1 MYLKELEVCGFKSFT
16 NKTKIQFSQGISCIV
31 GPNGSGKSN
40 VADAIRW
47 VLGEQSAKNLRGSK
61 MEDVIFAGSKN
72 RKPLGFAEVTITFDN
87 SDGTIPLDYAEVAV
101 TRKTYRTGESEY
113 LLNGKACRLKDIVNC
128 FADTGIGADG
138 LSIIGQG
145 QVSEI
150 VSAKPE
156 DRRGIIEEAA
166 GIVKYRNRKKE
177 AVRKL
182 ADTERSLERIG
193 DIVFDLEG
201 RLEPLRQQSVD
212 AEKFLQLEAEKKQ
225 CDVTLSA
232 LVMEDLHQR
241 MQSVEQDFAREQQA
255 LWGKEASLAK
265 AEAELTALRLA
276 TQESSEKVSR
286 LQQQLFDNKN
296 EKERQQSLIAVAQSK
311 IQVLKENIIRLEKEM
326 AELDKNRDENQEKI
340 TSLKENQKQTE
351 EKVAAIK
358 ADLAKG
364 EGTQA
369 AGEDDIA
376 LEEKKISQLQQQQDV
391 IQKNIQDFRQQLALL
406 DQTIANKQAQI
417 EKSRQLQVENK
428 KQQEAFY
435 LQLEEI
441 GAGVQQNRKKMTAL
455 KEENQKIN
463 GQLSVFTAKLQQA
476 GEEETTVRFQINS
489 LQARVNMLKDMEECF
504 DGYYPGVKAAVLGKK
519 QGQAS
524 CRGIVGVVADLLS
537 VPPDYSVAIET
548 ALGGS
553 LQNIVVETEQQA
565 KSVIGYLKQKNAG
578 RATLLPLD
586 ALQVRGAGAISDYTK
601 AAGIIGRAVDL
612 VTYPREVE
620 IAANYLLGNIL
631 VAENLDAA
639 TAVARKSKYSFRVV
653 TLEGDI
659 VSVGGSL
666 TGGSKQKK
674 TGDLLGR
681 KNALAAAEAELRA
694 KLGQHQAYKEKY
706 DALKTEREQLEQVN
720 RENSN
725 KIHQLELAQLALEK
739 DEQQAEHLLQEAKKA
754 YGAYAQ
760 EAEELAAQIEDVEL
774 DKEEIH
780 QELATSL
787 KQLEESAALVTA
799 EELLLVQLRDSFVRA
814 QQGLTETKIHYAKIE
829 QELVGIDKEISR
841 LEAEQQA
848 IAEQKEEKQWDISI
862 WSAEI
867 ENHEKDRATA
877 EKIILDLGQHIVT
890 AEKAIEE
897 IRHGLGA
904 DADTIQQLEA
914 DLQKLRPTVN
924 ALQQSVHEKEVQK
937 ARLETDWDNEAAK
950 LWEKY
955 EMNFAQACLAMVE
968 GATVK
973 EVKKTIVRL
982 QTAIAALGTINLGAI
997 EEYRESKDRYEFLTE
1012 QQVDLTEAKA
1022 SLEKVIKEMD
1032 VIMVKRF
1039 GETFQQVSKEFDHT
1053 FRHLFGGGSAS
1064 LLLTDAENMLYTGV
1078 DISVQ
1083 LPGKKITNYNLLSG
1097 GEKTIIGVA
1106 LMLALL
1112 KVKPSPFCLLDEID
1126 AALDE
1131 ANVSRFANYLAD
1143 FAAST
1148 QFLLISHRQGTMEV
1162 ADSLWGVTM
1171 AEEGVSKLIS
1181 VSLQDV
1187 EKIS

>member
-47 VLGEQSAKNLRGSK
+47 VLGEQSAKNLRGNK

-101 TRKTYRTGESEY
+101 TRKAYRTGESEY
-113 LLNGKACRLKDIVNC
+113 LLNGKSCRLKDIINC

-177 AVRKL
+177 AARKL

-201 RLEPLRQQSVD
+201 RLEPLREQSVA
-212 AEKFLQLEAEKKQ
+212 AEKFLQLEEEKKQ
-225 CDVTLSA
+225 CDISLSA
-232 LVMEDLHQR
+232 LVMQDLQQG
-241 MQSVEQDFAREQQA
+241 MASIEKAFSQEQQT
-255 LWGKEASLAK
+255 LWGNEATLAK

-276 TQESSEKVSR
+276 TQESSEKISR
-286 LQQQLFDNKN
+286 LQQQLFDSKN
-296 EKERQQSLIAVAQSK
+296 EKERQQSLITVAQSK
-311 IQVLKENIIRLEKEM
+311 IQVLKENITRLEKEM
-326 AELDKNRDENQEKI
+326 AELDKNREENQEKI
-340 TSLKENQKQTE
+340 IQLKEDQKETA
-351 EKVAAIK
+351 EKVSAIK

-376 LEEKKISQLQQQQDV
+376 LQQKKIFQIQQQQDA
-391 IQKNIQDFRQQLALL
+391 IQKKVQDFRQQLALL
-406 DQTIANKQAQI
+406 DQAIENKQAQI
-417 EKSRQLQVENK
+417 EKSKQSQLANK

-435 LQLEEI
+435 GQLEDI
-441 GAGVQQNRKKMTAL
+441 GTSIQQNRKDMAAL
-455 KEENQKIN
+455 KGENQKIN
-463 GQLSVFTAKLQQA
+463 EQLVSFTAKLQQA

-489 LQARVNMLKDMEECF
+489 LQARVNMLKDMEESF

-524 CRGIVGVVADLLS
+524 CRGIMGVVAELLS
-537 VPPDYSVAIET
+537 VPSDYRVAIET

-553 LQNIVVETEQQA
+553 LQNIVVATEEQA
-565 KSVIGYLKQKNAG
+565 KSVIAYLKQKNAG

-586 ALQVRGAGAISDYTK
+586 ALQVRSLGAISDYVKT
-601 AAGIIGRAVDL
+601 AGVIGRAVDL
-612 VTYPREVE
+612 VTYPKEVE
-620 IAANYLLGNIL
+620 IAANYLLENIL

-653 TLEGDI
+653 TLDGDI

-666 TGGSKQKK
+666 TGGSRQKK

-681 KNALAAAEAELRA
+681 KNALAAAEEELNA
-694 KLGQHQAYKEKY
+694 KLSQHRAYKEKY
-706 DALKTEREQLEQVN
+706 DALKAEREQLELVN
-720 RENSN
+720 KENSG

-754 YGAYAQ
+754 YAVYEQ

-774 DKEEIH
+774 DKEEVNR
-780 QELATSL
+780 ELTGIL
-787 KQLEESAALVTA
+787 KQMEETAAQITA
-799 EELLLVQLRDSFVRA
+799 EEQLLSQLRDSFVRA
-814 QQGLTETKIHYAKIE
+814 QQGLTETKIHYAKVE
-829 QELVGIDKEISR
+829 QELVGLDKEISR
-841 LEAEQQA
+841 LEEEQQT

-867 ENHEKDRATA
+867 ENHEKDRVTA
-877 EKIILDLGQHIVT
+877 EETILTLGQDIVS
-890 AEKAIEE
+890 AEKAIAE

-904 DADTIQQLEA
+904 DADTITQLEA
-914 DLQKLRPTVN
+914 DIQKLRPTVST
-924 ALQQSVHEKEVQK
+924 LQQSVHEKEVQK
-937 ARLETDWDNEAAK
+937 ARLETDWENEAAK

-955 EMNFAQACLAMVE
+955 EMNFAQACLAMVD

-973 EVKKTIVRL
+973 EIKKTIVRL

-997 EEYRESKDRYEFLTE
+997 EEYRESKDRYDFLTE
-1012 QQVDLTEAKA
+1012 QQQDLTEAKA

-1039 GETFQQVSKEFDHT
+1039 GETFHQVSKEFDHT
-1053 FRHLFGGGSAS
+1053 FQHLFGGGSAC

-1162 ADSLWGVTM
+1162 ADTLWGVTM

>member
-87 SDGTIPLDYAEVAV
+87 SDGTIPLDYQEVAV

-113 LLNGKACRLKDIVNC
+113 LLNGKSCRLKDIINC

-166 GIVKYRNRKKE
+166 GIVKYRNRKRE

-182 ADTERSLERIG
+182 TDTERSLERIG

-201 RLEPLRQQSVD
+201 RLEPLRQQSSD

-225 CDVTLSA
+225 CEITLSA
-232 LVMEDLHQR
+232 MVMQDLQ
-241 MQSVEQDFAREQQA
+241 QELKEVEGAFVSEQQK
-255 LWGKEASLAK
+255 LWGEEAALAK
-265 AEAELTALRLA
+265 SESALAELRLA
-276 TQESSEKVSR
+276 TQESSEKVSG
-286 LQQQLFDNKN
+286 LQQQLFNNKN
-296 EKERQQSLIAVAQSK
+296 EKERQQSLITVAQSK
-311 IQVLKENIIRLEKEM
+311 IQVLKENIIRLEKEI
-326 AELDKNRDENQEKI
+326 AELDKAQADNGEKI
-340 TSLKENQKQTE
+340 ASLTENKKQIE
-351 EKVAAIK
+351 EKVTEIK
-358 ADLAKG
+358 ADLARG

-376 LEEKKISQLQQQQDV
+376 LEQEKIQCIQQEQEALQEKIQGL
-391 IQKNIQDFRQQLALL
+391 RQQLALL
-406 DQTIANKQAQI
+406 DQSIQNKQAQI
-417 EKSRQLQVENK
+417 EKNTQLQLENK
-428 KQQEAFY
+428 QQQEVFY
-435 LQLEEI
+435 GQLEEI
-441 GAGVQQNRKKMTAL
+441 GTNLQHNRQKMAVL
-455 KEENQKIN
+455 KEENRKIN
-463 GQLSVFTAKLQQA
+463 VTLSDFITRLQQA

-489 LQARVNMLKDMEECF
+489 LQARVNMLKDMEESF
-504 DGYYPGVKAAVLGKK
+504 DGYYPGVKAAILGKK
-519 QGQAS
+519 QGQAD
-524 CRGIVGVVADLLS
+524 CRGVMGVVADLLS
-537 VPPDYSVAIET
+537 VPTAYSVAIET

-565 KSVIGYLKQKNAG
+565 KAVIGYLKQKNAG

-586 ALQVRGAGAISDYTK
+586 ALQVRSQSAISSCVN
-601 AAGIIGRAVDL
+601 APGVIGRAVDL
-612 VTYPREVE
+612 VAYPQE
-620 IAANYLLGNIL
+620 IRVAAEYLLSNIL
-631 VAENLDAA
+631 VAEDLNAA
-639 TAVARKSKYSFRVV
+639 TSVARQGKYSFRVV

-659 VSVGGSL
+659 VNAGGSL
-666 TGGSKQKK
+666 TGGSRQKK

-681 KNALAAAEAELRA
+681 KNALAAAEAELRE
-694 KLGQHQAYKEKY
+694 KLAEHQTYKEKY
-706 DALKTEREQLEQVN
+706 EALKVEREQLEE
-720 RENSN
+720 ENKANSS
-725 KIHQLELAQLALEK
+725 KIHELELAQLALEK

-754 YGAYAQ
+754 YTTYGE
-760 EAEELAAQIEDVEL
+760 EAEELAGQIEDVEL
-774 DKEEIH
+774 DKKEIAAEQGVLAQQGEEI
-780 QELATSL
+780 
-787 KQLEESAALVTA
+787 SARMAA
-799 EELLLVQLRDSFVRA
+799 EEQLLQQLRDSFARA
-814 QQGLTETKIHYAKIE
+814 QQGLTETKIHYAKIQ

-841 LEAEQQA
+841 LDEAQQA
-848 IAEQKEEKQWDISI
+848 ILEQREEKQWDISI

-867 ENHEKDRATA
+867 ENHEKDR
-877 EKIILDLGQHIVT
+877 VT
-890 AEKAIEE
+890 AEETILALSQKIAAAEKDIEE
-897 IRHGLGA
+897 IRHNLGA
-904 DADTIQQLEA
+904 DADTMEQLET
-914 DLQKLRPTVN
+914 DIQKLRPLVN
-924 ALQQSVHEKEVQK
+924 ALRQTVHEKEVQK
-937 ARLETDWDNEAAK
+937 ARLETDWENEAAK

-955 EMNFAQACLAMVE
+955 EINFAQACLAMVE

-973 EVKKTIVRL
+973 EVKKRVISL

-997 EEYRESKDRYEFLTE
+997 EEYRESKERYEFLTE
-1012 QQVDLTEAKA
+1012 QQQDLKEAKT

-1032 VIMVKRF
+1032 AIMVKRF
-1039 GETFQQVSKEFDHT
+1039 AETFHQVSKEFDHT

-1064 LLLTDAENMLYTGV
+1064 LILTDAEDMLYTGV

-1083 LPGKKITNYNLLSG
+1083 LPGKKISNYNLLSG

-1131 ANVSRFANYLAD
+1131 VNVSRFANYLAD